1 MKKNAII
8 ITMILFFTLLGCN
21 SKKFNERLFVGTK
34 DFINPTFLNENR
46 VRYASYKNQDN
57 DLGDSSST
65 DYYTDDEA
73 PLYRI
78 ITINDKEM
86 YEKVFNDSFIDVDF
100 DREVIYIYIYAETYA
115 GRKYSIHKISIENDT
130 IIITCQRKKTHLND
144 GCEPSANCLIVVMD
158 KTGCDTVKFELF
170 E

>member
-1 MKKNAII
+1 
-8 ITMILFFTLLGCN
+8 MILFFTLLGCN

-73 PLYRI
+73 PIYRI
-78 ITINDKEM
+78 ITI
-86 YEKVFNDSFIDVDF
+86 
-100 DREVIYIYIYAETYA
+100 
-115 GRKYSIHKISIENDT
+115 
-130 IIITCQRKKTHLND
+130 KK
-144 GCEPSANCLIVVMD
+144 CMKKCLMIR
-158 KTGCDTVKFELF
+158 L
-170 E
+170 